1 MLRLLGRSNSLNVRK
16 VLWLCEELALPYE
29 QELWGAGFQPT
40 SDPAFLALNPNAMV
54 PVIIE
59 DDGFTLWES
68 NTICRYL
75 AARHGRDDLLPTDL
89 RAKANIERW
98 MDWQATDLN
107 ASWRYAFMA
116 LVRKNPAFG
125 DPAGIAASTAEWN
138 RMMGILDTRLSE
150 TGAYAAGP
158 DFTLADIG
166 LGLAAHRWFMTPIAR
181 ADLPAVAAYYDRLTE
196 RPGFRTHGRN
206 GVP

>member
-75 AARHGRDDLLPTDL
+75 AAKHGREDLLPADL
-89 RAKANIERW
+89 KARANVERW

-107 ASWRYAFMA
+107 ASWRYAFQA
-116 LVRKNPAFG
+116 LVRKNPGFG
-125 DPAGIAASTAEWN
+125 DAREIAASAAEWN
-138 RMMGILDTRLSE
+138 RMMTILDARLAE
-150 TGAYAAGP
+150 TGAFVAGA
-158 DFTLADIG
+158 DFTVADIG
-166 LGLAAHRWFMTPIAR
+166 LGLATHRWFATPIEH
-181 ADLPAVAAYYDRLTE
+181 ADLPAVAAYYELLTE
-196 RPGFRTHGRN
+196 RPGFRAHGRN
-206 GVP
+206 EHP